1 MVTIVVPHRRR
12 GGKRRLA
19 LDGGIHE
26 AVVEAMLRDV
36 LDACRAV
43 GATVVAD
50 GPGGQGAA
58 VASALAQ
65 VEGQVLVVNSD
76 LPCATADDLVAL
88 LTAIPE
94 RGLALVEARDGTTN
108 ALAFDSAP
116 LFVPV
121 YGRGSAARF
130 RALGPSHT
138 LELANL
144 VDDVDTPDDLRRLAG
159 RLGRHTQAAV
169 ALAA

>member
-12 GGKRRLA
+12 DGKRRLA
-19 LDGGIHE
+19 LNSGLRE

-36 LDACRAV
+36 LEACRGV
-43 GATVVAD
+43 GPTVVAD
-50 GPGGQGAA
+50 GPGGQSAA

-88 LTAIPE
+88 LDAVPE
-94 RGLALVEARDGTTN
+94 GGLALVEARDGTTN
-108 ALAFDSAP
+108 ALALDNAQ
-116 LFVPV
+116 LFVPL

-130 RALGPSHT
+130 RKVAPSRT
-138 LELANL
+138 LQLPNL

-159 RLGRHTQAAV
+159 RLGRHTQAALT
-169 ALAA
+169 LAA

>member
-12 GGKRRLA
+12 DGKRRLA
-19 LDGGIHE
+19 LGGGLRE

-36 LDACRAV
+36 LEACRAI
-43 GATVVAD
+43 GPTVVAD

-58 VASALAQ
+58 VAMALAQ
-65 VEGQVLVVNSD
+65 VDGRVLVVNSD
-76 LPCATADDLVAL
+76 LPCATPNDLVAL
-88 LTAIPE
+88 LAAVPE

-108 ALAFDSAP
+108 ALALNSAR

-121 YGRGSAARF
+121 YGSGSAARF
-130 RALGPSHT
+130 RALARSGTVDLP
-138 LELANL
+138 NL